1 MKNENQIRNKRTFDI
16 FGYEVSIENNT
27 QFHKS
32 IKNKNKIIKQMKII
46 FIQLFAQ
53 PELQV
58 NHMGVTP
65 TYLSRFHKAND
76 KPIDR

>member
-1 MKNENQIRNKRTFDI
+1 MMNLKIINFIKGSKIKKIMKNENQIRNKRTFDI

-46 FIQLFAQ
+46 FIQLFA
-53 PELQV
+53 
-58 NHMGVTP
+58 
-65 TYLSRFHKAND
+65 
-76 KPIDR
+76 

>member
-46 FIQLFAQ
+46 FIQLFA
-53 PELQV
+53 
-58 NHMGVTP
+58 
-65 TYLSRFHKAND
+65 
-76 KPIDR
+76 